1 MNYQDIKDKYFNK
14 KFIIFYIVIFII
26 LYIFCSFIK
35 FLGQLPILIILTF
48 LIAYYLNNMMGS
60 KIDNMMNFPSYNSS

>member
-1 MNYQDIKDKYFNK
+1 MNYQEIKDKYLNK

-35 FLGQLPILIILTF
+35 FLGQLPVLLLLTF
-48 LIAYYLNNMMGS
+48 FITYYLTSSSTSNY
-60 KIDNMMNFPSYNSS
+60 YNSLIS